1 MAFQTPI
8 TIIEA
13 LERIDRDDFLLPA
26 IQREVVWSTN
36 QIARL
41 FDSLMQG
48 YPIGSFLFWKVE
60 PEHSKDFVF
69 YEFITDYHQ
78 KKNRHLKKHNMLN
91 PRPITGVLDGQQRLT
106 ALNIGIRG
114 SHSEK
119 LPYKWAEFDSN
130 YPERFLYL
138 RLDAVADEN
147 EMGMVYDFRFLTP
160 DQAKNQPEGGVH
172 WFQVS
177 KIRGMDPYQ
186 DIFAYVQENDLVQ
199 KGVTFPHKTLTR
211 LYQLVHADP
220 IISYY
225 EERTQDLDKVLNI
238 FIRVNS
244 GGTELSHSDLLLSIA
259 TAQWNHVD
267 AREVIHGLVDEL
279 NGTGIGFKF
288 SKDLVLKAGLMLTD
302 IQSVAFRV
310 TNFNAKN
317 MAALEANWDAI
328 ARSLRLAVRLLEQF
342 GFSERAL
349 SADSVVLPIAYY
361 LHLRSINESY
371 LTHNGSQSDRECIR
385 GWIVRSL
392 LKPGIWGSGLDQLLL
407 ALRTTI
413 REHGAEDFPVSEI
426 EATMAQRGKS
436 LRFEDEEIKTLSSM
450 SFGDRRTFSFLSLLY
465 PGMDFKNVFHI
476 DHVFPAN
483 SFSRSKLQKAGVPDV
498 EIDEFMN
505 SYNLLPNL
513 QLMEGPVNQS
523 KQDKLPAEW
532 ITQHIPHEG
541 ARADDAMRHQLGTV
555 PEDLTAFMDFFNAR
569 RERIERRARE
579 VLGVPVL
586 VD

>member
-8 TIIEA
+8 TISEA

-26 IQREVVWSTN
+26 IQREVVWTTN
-36 QIARL
+36 QIVRL
-41 FDSLMQG
+41 LDSLMQG
-48 YPIGSFLFWKVE
+48 YPIGSFLFWKVD

-78 KKNRHLKKHNMLN
+78 KNNRHLKKHNILT

-106 ALNIGIRG
+106 ALNIGLRG

-130 YPERFLYL
+130 YPKRYLYL
-138 RLDAVADEN
+138 RLDAEADDN
-147 EMGMVYDFRFLTP
+147 ELGMVYDFRFLTP
-160 DQAKNQPEGGVH
+160 EQAGNQSEGGVH
-172 WFQVS
+172 WFRVS
-177 KIRGMDPYQ
+177 SILGMDPYQ

-211 LYQLVHADP
+211 LYQLVHSDP
-220 IISYY
+220 IVSYY

-244 GGTELSHSDLLLSIA
+244 GGTELSYSDLLLSIA
-259 TAQWNHVD
+259 TAQWKSVD
-267 AREVIHGLVDEL
+267 AREVIYGLVDEL
-279 NGTGIGFKF
+279 NSTGIGFKF

-317 MAALEANWDAI
+317 MAILESNWEAI
-328 ARSLRLAVRLLEQF
+328 ARSLRLAVRLLEEF
-342 GFSERAL
+342 GFSERTL
-349 SADSVVLPIAYY
+349 TADSVAIPVAYY
-361 LHLRSINESY
+361 LHIRQAQESY
-371 LTHNGSQSDRECIR
+371 LTHSGTQSDREKIR
-385 GWIVRSL
+385 GWVVRSL

-407 ALRTTI
+407 ALRATI
-413 REHGAEDFPVSEI
+413 REQGENGFPVSEL

-436 LRFEDEEIKTLSSM
+436 LRFEDEEIKALASM
-450 SFGDRRTFSFLSLLY
+450 HIGDRRTFSFLSLLY
-465 PGMDFKNVFHI
+465 PGMDLKNSFHI

-483 SFSRSKLQKAGVPDV
+483 GFSKAKLQKAGVPDSV
-498 EIDEFMN
+498 IDEFLN
-505 SYNLLPNL
+505 SFNLLPNL
-513 QLMEGPVNQS
+513 QLMEGPINQA
-523 KQDKLPAEW
+523 KQDKLPAAW
-532 ITQHIPHEG
+532 MAQHFPHDG
-541 ARADDAMRHQLGTV
+541 ARADYLMRHHLGTV
-555 PEDLTAFMDFFNAR
+555 PNEITSFMDFFNAR

-579 VLGVPVL
+579 VLGVPVAI
-586 VD
+586 V